1 MKLSLKT
8 AQKLAVIKQALHQ
21 RPASADKATLLDVMR
36 KIRLLQ
42 MDTVSVV
49 ARSHY
54 LVMLSRIGLYNPDD
68 LDALLYPDR
77 QVFEQWAHA
86 MCRIP
91 VEDYEYFAPII
102 KARQKDPL
110 NHWRVHKLGDN
121 PQEVLDWVLDE
132 IRKNGPMASKN
143 FRDTSDGPRGWWD
156 WKPAK
161 VALDILST
169 NGVLMVN
176 HRNNFQMYYDLAE
189 RVLPASAESPTKP
202 KADYQRWAVL
212 RSIGCLGVATVKHAC
227 DYYRQKKPTVQSLI
241 EALEA
246 EGAVIPVEVEGW
258 KDTAYVL
265 PEDLPL
271 INEIEAGQHQ
281 PQVTTFLSPFDN
293 LTWNRDRLSELFGF
307 EYTIEMYLPQ
317 AKRKFGYYVLP
328 ILQNGRFVGRLD
340 PKADRK
346 TRTLLVHKIA
356 LESGEK
362 MTDELVTDIAGALRE
377 FMEFHGSEQLTI
389 KQSEPK
395 SLRTAIL
402 KQI

>member
-8 AQKLAVIKQALHQ
+8 AQQLAVIKQALHQ
-21 RPASADKATLLDVMR
+21 RPDSADKATLLDVMR

-54 LVMLSRIGLYNPDD
+54 LVMLSRLGPYKPDD

-77 QVFEQWAHA
+77 LVFEQWAHA

-102 KARQKDPL
+102 KARQKNPL
-110 NHWRVHKLGDN
+110 NHWRLPKLGDN

-143 FRDTSDGPRGWWD
+143 FKDTGDGPRGWWD

-189 RVLPASAESPTKP
+189 RVLPASTESPTKT

-212 RSIGCLGVATVKHAC
+212 RSIGCLGIATAKQAC
-227 DYYRQKKPTVQSLI
+227 DYYRQKKTTVQLLI
-241 EALEA
+241 DALEK
-246 EGAVIPVEVEGW
+246 EGTVIPVEVEGW
-258 KDTAYVL
+258 QDPAYIL
-265 PEDLPL
+265 PEDLSL
-271 INEIEAGQHQ
+271 LDEIEAGQHQ
-281 PQVTTFLSPFDN
+281 PQITTFLSPFDN

-317 AKRKFGYYVLP
+317 VKRKFGYYVLP
-328 ILQNGRFVGRLD
+328 ILHNGRFVGRLD

-346 TRTLLVHKIA
+346 TNTFLIRKIA

-362 MTDELVTDIAGALRE
+362 MTDELVTGISGALRE

-389 KQSEPK
+389 EQAEPE

-402 KQI
+402 RRI